1 MRGPKGWMI
10 AAVLLWLAGGF
21 QLSLSYP
28 MSIWGAS
35 PDFLLVVVVVWSLFA
50 ERRNGAGIGFLA
62 GTIQGAVAGGHL
74 ATYSVIRAIVGFL
87 VGWLTGLEFEGN
99 VVVAFIVTASATTVA
114 QIAYLL
120 LSPKGAILPF
130 LLATIVSALYN
141 GVLAMPLYALLKKV
155 ADSPRR

>member
-1 MRGPKGWMI
+1 MRSYKGWFI
-10 AAVLLWLAGGF
+10 GAILLWIAGGF

-50 ERRNGAGIGFLA
+50 ERRNGAAMGFFA

-74 ATYSVIRAIVGFL
+74 ATYSVIRTVIGFV

-99 VVVAFIVTASATTVA
+99 IAVAFIVTASATTVA

-130 LLATIVSALYN
+130 LLATIVSAMYN